1 MYQTSTRKLD
11 PQMVGYFLFSQHQHP
26 ADNNIYTG
34 KVAPYHRYFLFLIV
48 VDVLCGLLSGR
59 AGENK
64 SIMKSSLKGLFGT
77 ISLLY
82 HGFIELSHMILD
94 LEK

>member
-11 PQMVGYFLFSQHQHP
+11 PQMVSYFPPDNSIHP
-26 ADNNIYTG
+26 G
-34 KVAPYHRYFLFLIV
+34 KVAPYYRYFLFFII
-48 VDVLCGLLSGR
+48 VDVLCGFLSGG

-64 SIMKSSLKGLFGT
+64 SIMKSSLKRLFGK
-77 ISLLY
+77 ISLFY